1 MLNLCMSV
9 CIDMHIFIYYS
20 CHSDLYSSIT
30 YVRYFQSSAKC
41 IINMSPN
48 SVAAHARG
56 IHITKCLFTT
66 GNMISIRNEVIMK
79 DKYV

>member
-1 MLNLCMSV
+1 
-9 CIDMHIFIYYS
+9 
-20 CHSDLYSSIT
+20 
-30 YVRYFQSSAKC
+30 
-41 IINMSPN
+41 MSPN